1 MAKQYDLVIRNG
13 MVADGLGS
21 DLIQADLAIAN
32 GRIAAVGSVT
42 GKGAEEIDASGLL
55 VTPGFVDIH
64 THYDG
69 QATWDDRLLPS
80 SWHGVTT
87 LVMGSCGVGFAP
99 VRRGDHEALIDL
111 MEGIEDIPG
120 TALHEG
126 LTWEWETFREYLEL
140 LGKRQYD
147 VDIGA
152 ILPHGPLRLYV
163 MGERATKLE
172 MANGEDIAEMRELA
186 RDAIAA
192 GALGFSTSRSFNHK
206 STRGDLTP
214 SFRAAEEELRN
225 IALGLSDA
233 GSGVLQWMSDFHDEE
248 RDEEYGMLQRIVAQS
263 GRPMSVSVGQTY
275 DQPEVWRQTMQ
286 VIGNAREAGLEIRAQ
301 IAPRPVGVILGL
313 TATNHPFRG
322 CPSFEAIDDLPLAEK
337 VAAMRDPNM
346 RRTLVEEAS
355 SGKGNTLIRYTPSRL
370 FPMGEQPDYGKNP
383 DNSVQAIADKTDQ
396 NVYDL
401 IYDLLLEEEGAN
413 LLFFAAVNYFDH
425 NFDAIR
431 EMLSDPAAIVGIGD
445 GGAHVGSISDASFPT
460 TSLTMWGLKD
470 TETGLSLPDII
481 RRQTSEPAK
490 AVELFDR
497 GVIAPGMKA
506 DLNIIDID
514 RLSVKRP
521 YVAYDLPAGAKR
533 LLQRA
538 DGYVATIVSG
548 VVTYRN
554 GEATGALPGRLVRGS
569 QHPETSHNQQLLA

>member
-1 MAKQYDLVIRNG
+1 MTSQYDLIIRNG
-13 MVADGLGS
+13 LVADGLGS
-21 DLIQADLAIAN
+21 DLFPADVAIKD
-32 GRIAAVGSVT
+32 GHIAAVGSIAD
-42 GKGAEEIDASGLL
+42 KGTEEIDAAGLL

-87 LVMGSCGVGFAP
+87 LIMGSCGVGFAP
-99 VRRGDHEALIDL
+99 VRPSDHQSLIDL

-126 LTWEWETFREYLEL
+126 LTWEWETFRDYLEL
-140 LGKRQYD
+140 LGKREYD
-147 VDIGA
+147 VDIGT

-163 MGERATKLE
+163 MGERASRLE
-172 MANGEDIAEMRELA
+172 MANAADVAQMREIA
-186 RDAIAA
+186 RDAISA
-192 GALGFSTSRSFNHK
+192 GALGFSTSRSINHK
-206 STRGDLTP
+206 STSGDLTP
-214 SFRAAEEELRN
+214 SFRAAEEELSN

-233 GSGVLQWMSDFHDEE
+233 GAGVLQWMSDFHDQE
-248 RDEEYGMLQRIVAQS
+248 REEEYGMLQRIVEQS

-275 DQPEVWRQTMQ
+275 DQPDVWRQTMS
-286 VIGNAREAGLEIRAQ
+286 VIGKARKNGLQIRAQ

-322 CPSFEAIDDLPLAEK
+322 CPSFQKIDDLPLSEK
-337 VAAMRDPNM
+337 VSLMRDPHV
-346 RRTLVEEAS
+346 RRALIDEA
-355 SGKGNTLIRYTPSRL
+355 GTGQGHTPIRYTPSRL
-370 FPMGEQPDYGKNP
+370 FPMGDRPDYGQDP
-383 DNSVQAIADKTDQ
+383 ESSVQAIADRTNC
-396 NVYDL
+396 NVFDVT
-401 IYDLLLEEEGAN
+401 YDLLLEDEGAN
-413 LLFFAAVNYFDH
+413 LLFFAAANYFDH

-431 EMLSDPAAIVGIGD
+431 EMLSDPASIIGIGD
-445 GGAHVGSISDASFPT
+445 GGAHVGMISDASFPT
-460 TSLTMWGLKD
+460 TALTMWGLKES
-470 TETGLSLPDII
+470 ETTLSLPDVI

-497 GVIAPGMKA
+497 GIIAPGMKA
-506 DLNIIDID
+506 DINVIDID
-514 RLSVKRP
+514 QLSVKRP
-521 YVAYDLPAGAKR
+521 YVSYDLPAGAKR

-554 GEATGALPGRLVRGS
+554 GEATGALPGRLVRGA
-569 QHPETSHNQQLLA
+569 QPQAPREA